1 MRFCDKDVWA
11 DPNLK
16 VTNLGGGAQA
26 ARLLRTATA
35 KRSGRRIVIRYRVA
49 RQADVTVLVN
59 RGKRRVAGVRVRN
72 VPGERSRT
80 RRFSVPRRKGKLT
93 IRIKA
98 RSRTQSEAVTKRL
111 R

>member
-1 MRFCDKDVWA
+1 M
-11 DPNLK
+11 
-16 VTNLGGGAQA
+16 TNLGGGARRRAPA
-26 ARLLRTATA
+26 ADGDGEA
-35 KRSGRRIVIRYRVA
+35 RRAAHRHPLPRRA
-49 RQADVTVLVN
+49 AADVTLLVH